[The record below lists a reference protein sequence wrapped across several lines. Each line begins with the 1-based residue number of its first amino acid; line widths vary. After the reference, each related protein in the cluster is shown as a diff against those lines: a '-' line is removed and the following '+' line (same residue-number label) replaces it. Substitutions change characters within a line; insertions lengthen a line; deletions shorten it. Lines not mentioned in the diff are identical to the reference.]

1 MLDSNGE
8 VAMARTEMSDEELE
22 IHKNAISSSIRKDF
36 LKADVSYQD
45 ANEIQH
51 LVGYKRN
58 TDEAKRLV
66 RHTLK
71 EDFDAAIVPVGDSKV
86 AIVKRPK
93 EG

>member
-1 MLDSNGE
+1 MT
-8 VAMARTEMSDEELE
+8 RTEMTDDELA

-36 LKADVSYQD
+36 LRSDVSYQN

-58 TDEAKRLV
+58 TDEAKSLV
-66 RHTLK
+66 RQTLK
-71 EDFDAAIVPVGDSKV
+71 DEFDAAIVPVGGGKV

-93 EG
+93 DG